1 MERFIVEC
9 EDPMDVAEIYS
20 MVDNVP
26 DATELI
32 IGAIQRKYGEDI
44 QTVSLDSLKDI
55 LKEVFVEEE

>member
-32 IGAIQRKYGEDI
+32 IGAIQRK
-44 QTVSLDSLKDI
+44 
-55 LKEVFVEEE
+55 